1 MIHGWTSKVYEK
13 RKKPGTERCILYDLL
28 TFRRRQNVKD
38 RNHNSGLQR
47 LEMIK
52 ECPQKGKFFAKVKED
67 EKLLISCWIIKL
79 LIT

>member
-28 TFRRRQNVKD
+28 TFRRRWNVKD

-47 LEMIK
+47 LEMTK
-52 ECPQKGKFFAKVKED
+52 ECPQNGKSFAKVKKRWKVIN
-67 EKLLISCWIIKL
+67 KLLNN
-79 LIT
+79 